1 MDGQSNTDIVRFMY
15 KSFAEGKV
23 ADVLACY
30 DKDVVWERPGFPEIP
45 FSGTYSGFDGM
56 KKMLG
61 IINETVN
68 MIEFTPEK
76 FLNDENTVLVL
87 GKDEAIVKLTGKR
100 YYTNWVHYFTFKDKK
115 ITHVQV
121 LIDTLAIAKAFQP

>member
-1 MDGQSNTDIVRFMY
+1 MY
-15 KSFAEGKV
+15 RSFAEGKV

-30 DKDVVWERPGFPEIP
+30 DKDVEWVRPGNPEIP
-45 FSGTYSGFDGM
+45 FAGTYSGHEGM

-61 IINETVN
+61 VISETVN
-68 MIEFTPEK
+68 MREFKPEK
-76 FLNDENTVLVL
+76 FFQDENTVVVF
-87 GKDEAIVKLTGKR
+87 GKDVAIVKLTGKK
-100 YYTNWVHYFTFKDKK
+100 YYTNWVHSFTFKDKK

>member
-1 MDGQSNTDIVRFMY
+1 MY

-30 DKDVVWERPGFPEIP
+30 DKDVEWVRPGFPDIP
-45 FSGTYSGFDGM
+45 FAGTFSGHEGM

-61 IINETVN
+61 IISETVN
-68 MIEFTPEK
+68 MREFRPEK
-76 FLNDENTVLVL
+76 YFQDENSVVVF
-87 GKDEAIVKLTGKR
+87 GKDEAVVKLTGKK
-100 YYTNWVHYFTFKDKK
+100 YNTDWVHNFTFKDKK

-121 LIDTLAIAKAFQP
+121 LIDTLALAKAFQP